1 MWPGV
6 EILPSTGAVV
16 ALGWLWGSFLNQV
29 VDRTPLRGPA
39 SSAPSFPQPAAWPE
53 NSLSGL
59 SLLNPPR
66 SICLACGGA
75 IPWHDNIPV
84 FSYLWLRGR
93 CRQCGALIGRRT
105 LVLEVLTPLV
115 FAALYVLGPTLPL
128 VVLRAPWG
136 FLVLSWVLLAVT
148 LAWERRRISPLLWML
163 GAAMLPLGWLLSR

>member
-1 MWPGV
+1 MWPEV
-6 EILPSTGAVV
+6 ETLFPTGGVV

-29 VDRTPLRGPA
+29 VDRTPPRGPA
-39 SSAPSFPQPAAWPE
+39 SSALPSVAWPDHS
-53 NSLSGL
+53 NSGL
-59 SLLNPPR
+59 SLLHPPR
-66 SICLACGGA
+66 SICLACGAA

-128 VVLRAPWG
+128 AVLRAPWG
-136 FLVLSWVLLAVT
+136 FLVLSWVLLAGT
-148 LAWERRRISPLLWML
+148 LAWERRRILPLLWMV
-163 GAAMLPLGWLLSR
+163 GAALVPLGWLLSL

>member
-6 EILPSTGAVV
+6 ETLPSTGAVV

-29 VDRTPLRGPA
+29 VDRTPPRGPA
-39 SSAPSFPQPAAWPE
+39 SSAPPSAAWPG
-53 NSLSGL
+53 NSISG
-59 SLLNPPR
+59 LLNPPR
-66 SICLACGGA
+66 SICLACGAA

-93 CRQCGALIGRRT
+93 CRRCGAPIGRRT
-105 LVLEVLTPLV
+105 LVLEVLTPLG

-128 VVLRAPWG
+128 AVLRAPWG

-163 GAAMLPLGWLLSR
+163 GAAMLTLGWLVSW